1 MLIPDGRDQ
10 LTDDHVPT
18 NARVAREWPR
28 ANNAVT
34 QHLNL
39 STDLNTL
46 RLNKNEL
53 VFVST
58 PYTSDGFAL
67 IRTADNTRT
76 MCPTIYLT
84 ACDKITLV

>member
-1 MLIPDGRDQ
+1 MIMFPLI
-10 LTDDHVPT
+10 HVTPVNGQEQT
-18 NARVAREWPR
+18 MRVTR
-28 ANNAVT
+28 
-34 QHLNL
+34 HLNL
-39 STDLNTL
+39 STDINTL
-46 RLNKNEL
+46 RLCKNEL

-84 ACDKITLV
+84 ACDQITLV